1 MLVTQFFFNLS
12 VKVFD
17 TPVYSSKAEPFLA
30 MEHIM

>member
-1 MLVTQFFFNLS
+1 MLVTQFFLS

>member
-1 MLVTQFFFNLS
+1 MLVTQFFLS

-17 TPVYSSKAEPFLA
+17 TPVYLSKAEPFLA